1 MEKIRLTAEQAGL
14 LDEIRRKYFAVEAPA
29 SSEAAVPEGYVDLGL
44 PSGTLW
50 ADQNADGYYTHD
62 EAVAKFG
69 DSLPKPQ
76 ELVELYFEC
85 NWTWDEARKG
95 YQVEGKNGNSIFLP
109 ASGYRDRASGG
120 LGLVGSYGSYWSSAD
135 NSAANAYYLY
145 FYSGLVYPLYY
156 NRRAVGF
163 AVRPVRRII

>member
-1 MEKIRLTAEQAGL
+1 MEKIRLTAGQAGL
-14 LDEIRRKYFAVEAPA
+14 LDKIRREYFMVEAPA

-50 ADQNADGYYTHD
+50 ADQNADGYYTYD
-62 EAVAKFG
+62 EAVVKFG

-109 ASGYRDRASGG
+109 ASGYRDRTSGG
-120 LGLVGSYGSYWSSAD
+120 LGSVGSYGYFWSSAVY
-135 NSAANAYYLY
+135 SAAYAYSLG
-145 FYSGLVYPLYY
+145 FYSGGVNPLGYDY
-156 NRRAVGF
+156 RAYGF